1 MAVEIPVYVNI
12 TKGFDAAASQIPKEM
27 PKLERAIS
35 KNVLNIPVTLGH
47 GYDNIKDV
55 LTSTTISA
63 KDLKSVLKD
72 LNYEFNRQSKLEE
85 KSGKTSAQVK
95 NLAKAYGL
103 VEQRLTGVY
112 NGASSAGM
120 MVVNTINKV
129 KAKLE
134 ELRNQRASLSTDPSS
149 KAFRD
154 INYQIKVQEDR
165 LRKLNLQYEQYRV
178 AALRSSNTVATS
190 MNKAN
195 NSLSRHNRLLQSVPS
210 LAASYVSIWQ
220 AFNFIRNI
228 RETTA
233 EFEMQRV
240 ALAGIIQDTEQANS
254 LFRQIKAAALQS
266 PFQIKD
272 LVKDVKQLSAYR
284 IETDKLFDVTTRLAD
299 VSAGLGVDM
308 NRLILAYGQVRA
320 ASVLRGQ
327 ELRQFTEAGVP
338 LVEELAKKFTELNGR
353 MTSTAEVFELIS
365 KRAVPFSM
373 IEEIF
378 NDMTEAGGVF
388 YKMQEKQA
396 ETLAGQWAN
405 LKDALSIMYDEIGNS
420 PSVHNAMEDLISSAK
435 VLFNNWRQI
444 ATIIGVVGQG
454 YVALKIASLFM
465 PKLAYNTE
473 LAEKATLAFAR
484 ASALEAKQQ
493 ERANIVRAITIRSL
507 KNYAIVTKHAAAA
520 QTSFGR
526 GFLRLGAFLAG
537 GGWISIAITAA
548 TVLTGWLI
556 SAHKEANRLKNELA
570 KIGVEGDLSLN
581 RSVSNFNR
589 LADAAVNAADG
600 SEEQNKA
607 IAELKRT
614 YGDIIPVEEL
624 QVNKLRTLQ
633 GSYQSLTKA
642 IEEKINMQI
651 KEQKINEIQDSFS
664 TKITKANKS
673 AQRILMQYGLDKDQI
688 RAILHEVQATVD
700 EGLLDINSSVETRAS
715 IFQNIIKKT
724 TGIIV
729 DFNHGFTDYNG
740 AWHSVY
746 DETGRA
752 LKSLTK
758 IVSLY
763 SNLHSETE
771 QVESDMDSLIGS
783 MGRYAKSWKNLE
795 DALKDVTL
803 DEMVFG
809 KPNTFAYKEEVLR
822 ERIRRMSSAIENAFK
837 DTGIDISQAFK
848 VPGRIDFKFLSEASK
863 QAAASGNWGID
874 SFVAKIQKKY
884 EGLIPSD
891 EFTNVLKV
899 KFADI
904 AKSVGVSMDD
914 VQGYLKKGDEDVRK
928 YTKGIQE
935 AHQEAKDKFVE
946 MQKQNELAQD
956 YSVVMPVSDEDL
968 DKQGK
973 IVAFFEALLKYL
985 DEFVK
990 HNKGPRDTRLSQLK
1004 SDISELTNAYKKF
1017 KELTK
1022 YKGEQSALSD
1032 INKLFP
1038 QLEGWTPTKDNL
1050 VKRLN
1055 EMLDKVKSDLARS
1068 PKSKTLLDMKRAL
1081 ETEISN
1087 LEFDDLKD
1095 TLEKKLKNLQDEVKR
1110 SETARNFFNNILD
1123 LTGDEKLSAS
1133 LTMEVY
1139 GQTGKEF
1146 KERVQDEML
1155 GALESAKDLMGKDF
1169 FDKMTEDIKIFNVKE
1184 IRSQLQLLPETI
1196 RPVFERLLNEQEK
1209 FEADWYQN
1217 YYKVYAKSKDY
1228 SDRLAD
1234 NEKKRAQA
1242 LKEARERGQD
1252 TAAVNAFYDKKAAE
1266 IQLEAMKDTY
1276 TWTKAFENL
1285 EGVSTYTLKN
1295 LIALIDEYIEKNAK
1309 DLEPQQLRELMRS
1322 RERAEAQLIERNA
1335 FEQLEDA
1342 ISDYVKA
1349 RKKKAKLDKDSKED
1363 AEASAQAADDEADAL
1378 DRASRAMDK
1387 AVGYINELA
1396 SATKELL
1403 SAFASDKDAS
1413 YYSEQI
1419 DNLTKSLAGAAQ
1431 TAQGVMRLITSAGAD
1446 PAAYVQTF
1454 TGVASFITG
1463 IVNAINAA
1471 RIKKANDEIER
1482 QARALS
1488 DLEYAYGRLD
1498 KAIDDA
1504 FGNARI
1510 YNYNQQIEIL
1520 KRKLDALNTQLDAER
1535 SKGNK
1540 ASQDAING
1548 YLDSIRETE
1557 AALADLQRLPAEFW
1571 AGQELTSA
1579 SESFVDSWLSAKK
1592 EFGDTTA
1599 AIEETMQQMVE
1610 NLISKAAMSGVVQAV
1625 LKPWYD
1631 ELNKIEAWDSSTIA
1645 RMVQSAYSKI
1655 PMINDGLEVAY
1666 SSLAAAGLDVR
1677 RIVGNLTGIS
1687 RNYATA
1693 SEESILGLTAATN
1706 TQNYYMSYMP
1716 TINDHVAA
1724 IRARLVGDGGGDTAA
1739 APEGPTY
1746 QDQMLIYASNLPLM
1760 RSDTEAIRSML
1771 ERVIK
1776 PAGTTATHYVS
1787 VRM

>member
-1 MAVEIPVYVNI
+1 MADGVQIPVVIDIDKAFEEAAKKVGGAMEPLEKQINKLTKDLEGWRHVLNTEDIGNDLWKVAAKNIQNVSEALAEAEYQLRRYTSNEGSIRQMSADLAELERRWAEMGSAQKFTDSGGKNLSADAQSLLNQYKNI
-12 TKGFDAAASQIPKEM
+12 TAEIERQGKSLAQLAAEESRINKLKQQGSQS
-27 PKLERAIS
+27 RRYDTAILQS
-35 KNVLNIPVTLGH
+35 
-47 GYDNIKDV
+47 NIKTIRV
-55 LTSTTISA
+55 LSEQQRILSEQLQRTPIGSEQYKVLA
-63 KDLKSVLKD
+63 ARLREVQKELQKAQRDL
-72 LNYEFNRQSKLEE
+72 
-85 KSGKTSAQVK
+85 
-95 NLAKAYGL
+95 
-103 VEQRLTGVY
+103 
-112 NGASSAGM
+112 NGASGSMRNFGSASNSARSSIDATNASLRRQSGLFSQLKSLAGM
-120 MVVNTINKV
+120 YISVFGG
-129 KAKLE
+129 
-134 ELRNQRASLSTDPSS
+134 LR
-149 KAFRD
+149 
-154 INYQIKVQEDR
+154 
-165 LRKLNLQYEQYRV
+165 
-178 AALRSSNTVATS
+178 
-190 MNKAN
+190 
-195 NSLSRHNRLLQSVPS
+195 
-210 LAASYVSIWQ
+210 
-220 AFNFIRNI
+220 FIQNI

-233 EFEMQRV
+233 ELELQRV
-240 ALAGIIQDTEQANS
+240 ALGGILQDTDRATE
-254 LFRQIKAAALQS
+254 LFREIKAAALKS
-266 PFQIKD
+266 PFEIKD
-272 LVKDVKQLSAYR
+272 LVTYTKQLSAYR
-284 IETDKLFDVTTRLAD
+284 IETDKLFDVTMRLAD

-308 NRLILAYGQVRA
+308 SRLILAYGQVRA

-327 ELRQFTEAGVP
+327 ELRQFTEAGIP
-338 LVEELAKKFTELNGR
+338 LVELLADKFQKLGR
-353 MTSTAEVFELIS
+353 EGTTVADVFDLIS

-378 NDMTEAGGVF
+378 NDMTDAGGMF
-388 YKMQEKQA
+388 YKMQEKQS
-396 ETLAGQWAN
+396 ETLKGQWMK
-405 LKDALSIMYDEIGNS
+405 LRDAATIMYDEIGNTQQ
-420 PSVHNAMEDLISSAK
+420 VHKAMEDLIQSALSLTRNWREIARWVATGAASLVAYSTVSRAAAIASSALAK
-435 VLFNNWRQI
+435 ADAMRLAVSKKQVVAMPRVLAAIVGETTAKELNRKATKRLTI
-444 ATIIGVVGQG
+444 AQ
-454 YVALKIASLFM
+454 Y
-465 PKLAYNTE
+465 KLAAANGV
-473 LAEKATLAFAR
+473 LEKAFWKVA
-484 ASALEAKQQ
+484 
-493 ERANIVRAITIRSL
+493 VAIM
-507 KNYAIVTKHAAAA
+507 KNPYAAAA
-520 QTSFGR
+520 AGIAAV
-526 GFLRLGAFLAG
+526 GF
-537 GGWISIAITAA
+537 AIYTL
-548 TVLTGWLI
+548 VKN
-556 SAHKEANRLKNELA
+556 SKEAEVSVGSLNSAIAKVNDAASSLAETRRLIDVYEELSTKAEKSAEEQAKLSRVTRELA
-570 KIGVEGDLSLN
+570 KSFP
-581 RSVSNFNR
+581 S
-589 LADAAVNAADG
+589 AVNGLNAQGEALDINIEKVKALAKVEAKLAEQRLKRQAEEAKTQLG
-600 SEEQNKA
+600 SLEAEAKRISDNIMQVTEYGGLYLGKNLKGENIIKTVSEEQLEKWGERLREITQLIYDYKTALAKLEEAEFIGPMPKKTDETTQTLSEWKKTIARIQDEKVKA
-607 IAELKRT
+607 GATPIFTPDDIQKFESVLEFSKALKQ
-614 YGDIIPVEEL
+614 EED
-624 QVNKLRTLQ
+624 KIT
-633 GSYQSLTKA
+633 QSLKTNYELLK
-642 IEEKINMQI
+642 
-651 KEQKINEIQDSFS
+651 
-664 TKITKANKS
+664 T
-673 AQRILMQYGLDKDQI
+673 
-688 RAILHEVQATVD
+688 ATA
-700 EGLLDINSSVETRAS
+700 ETRES
-715 IFQNIIKKT
+715 IQANIDADEATLKMIKAMRVALGIVFKT
-724 TGIIV
+724 T
-729 DFNHGFTDYNG
+729 
-740 AWHSVY
+740 
-746 DETGRA
+746 
-752 LKSLTK
+752 
-758 IVSLY
+758 
-763 SNLHSETE
+763 
-771 QVESDMDSLIGS
+771 
-783 MGRYAKSWKNLE
+783 
-795 DALKDVTL
+795 
-803 DEMVFG
+803 
-809 KPNTFAYKEEVLR
+809 
-822 ERIRRMSSAIENAFK
+822 SS
-837 DTGIDISQAFK
+837 
-848 VPGRIDFKFLSEASK
+848 
-863 QAAASGNWGID
+863 
-874 SFVAKIQKKY
+874 
-884 EGLIPSD
+884 
-891 EFTNVLKV
+891 
-899 KFADI
+899 
-904 AKSVGVSMDD
+904 
-914 VQGYLKKGDEDVRK
+914 
-928 YTKGIQE
+928 
-935 AHQEAKDKFVE
+935 
-946 MQKQNELAQD
+946 
-956 YSVVMPVSDEDL
+956 
-968 DKQGK
+968 
-973 IVAFFEALLKYL
+973 
-985 DEFVK
+985 
-990 HNKGPRDTRLSQLK
+990 RDTRLSQLK

-1022 YKGEQSALSD
+1022 YKGEESALLD

-1038 QLEGWTPTKDNL
+1038 QLEGWTPTKDSL
-1050 VKRLN
+1050 VKKLN

-1095 TLEKKLKNLQDEVKR
+1095 KIETKLKNLQDEIKR
-1110 SETARNFFNNILD
+1110 SETARNFYHNILD

-1285 EGVSTYTLKN
+1285 EGVSTYTLEN
-1295 LIALIDEYIEKNAK
+1295 LIALIDEYIEKYAK
-1309 DLEPQQLRELMRS
+1309 DLGPQQLRELTRS

-1335 FEQLEDA
+1335 FEQLADA
-1342 ISDYVKA
+1342 MSDYVKA
-1349 RKKKAKLDKDSKED
+1349 REKKAKLDKDSKED

-1413 YYSEQI
+1413 FYSEQI

-1520 KRKLDALNTQLDAER
+1520 KRKIDALNTQLDAER
-1535 SKGNK
+1535 SKRNK

-1579 SESFVDSWLSAKK
+1579 SEAFVDSWIAAKK
-1592 EFGDTTA
+1592 EFGDTA
-1599 AIEETMQQMVE
+1599 SAIEETMQEMVE
-1610 NLISKAAMSGVVQAV
+1610 NLVSKAAMSGVVQAV
-1625 LKPWYD
+1625 LKPWYE
-1631 ELNKIEAWDSSTIA
+1631 ELNKIKSWDASTIA
-1645 RMVQSAYSKI
+1645 RMVQEAYNKI
-1655 PMINDGLEVAY
+1655 PAINQGLEIAY
-1666 SSLAAAGLDVR
+1666 SSLAAAGVDIR
-1677 RIVGNLTGIS
+1677 RTVGNLTGIS

>member
-1 MAVEIPVYVNI
+1 MSINDDRYKQLQLRLKEVRMEMEKIDGSRFRALGDEI
-12 TKGFDAAASQIPKEM
+12 D
-27 PKLERAIS
+27 
-35 KNVLNIPVTLGH
+35 
-47 GYDNIKDV
+47 
-55 LTSTTISA
+55 
-63 KDLKSVLKD
+63 KS
-72 LNYEFNRQSKLEE
+72 NSKLGSLI
-85 KSGKTSAQVK
+85 KNSIRLVALHSAT
-95 NLAKAYGL
+95 
-103 VEQRLTGVY
+103 R
-112 NGASSAGM
+112 
-120 MVVNTINKV
+120 
-129 KAKLE
+129 
-134 ELRNQRASLSTDPSS
+134 
-149 KAFRD
+149 F
-154 INYQIKVQEDR
+154 VQ
-165 LRKLNLQYEQYRV
+165 
-178 AALRSSNTVATS
+178 
-190 MNKAN
+190 
-195 NSLSRHNRLLQSVPS
+195 
-210 LAASYVSIWQ
+210 
-220 AFNFIRNI
+220 NI
-228 RETTA
+228 REVTS
-233 EFEMQRV
+233 EFELQKV
-240 ALAGIIQDTEQANS
+240 ALGSIIQDTQRAEG
-254 LFRQIKAAALQS
+254 LFKQIKAAAVQS
-266 PFQIKD
+266 PFEIKD
-272 LVKDVKQLSAYR
+272 LVTYTKQLSAYQ
-284 IETDKLFDVTTRLAD
+284 IETEKLFDTTMRLAD
-299 VSAGLGVDM
+299 ISAGLGVDM
-308 NRLILAYGQVRA
+308 GRLILAFGQVRA
-320 ASVLRGQ
+320 AAVLRGQ
-327 ELRQFTEAGVP
+327 ELRQFTEAGIP
-338 LVEELAKKFTELNGR
+338 LVDKLAEKFEELNGR
-353 MTSTAEVFELIS
+353 AVSTAEVFELIS
-365 KRAVPFSM
+365 QRAVPFSM

-378 NDMTEAGGVF
+378 NDLTSAGGAF
-388 YKMQEKQA
+388 YQMQEKQA
-396 ETLAGQWAN
+396 ETLLGQWNN
-405 LKDALSIMYDEIGNS
+405 LKDAISIMYDEIGNTK
-420 PSVHNAMEDLISSAK
+420 PIHNAMSDLISMAK
-435 VLFNNWRQI
+435 TLMQNWRTI
-444 ATIIGVVGQG
+444 AEVVKAFGVSFGIV
-454 YVALKIASLFM
+454 KIVSLFL
-465 PKLAYNTE
+465 PTLTKNTQ
-473 LAEKATLAFAR
+473 LAEKA
-484 ASALEAKQQ
+484 
-493 ERANIVRAITIRSL
+493 ERALIRAQEL
-507 KNYAIVTKHAAAA
+507 E
-520 QTSFGR
+520 
-526 GFLRLGAFLAG
+526 
-537 GGWISIAITAA
+537 AITATKGA
-548 TVLTGWLI
+548 KARQRSIASLKLYYSYTKKAAESTTLLGRGWNNLLASMAKGGGLSLALMLLTALSGVLI
-556 SAHKEANRLKNELA
+556 SVFKEANRLNKELA
-570 KIGVEGDLSLN
+570 QIGVKGATTISQ
-581 RSVSNFNR
+581 SVRTFER
-589 LADAAVNAADG
+589 LAKTALEAADG
-600 SEEQNKA
+600 SKTQRDALDELKRSFGDISPALDGHIESLRELKGNYESITNAIREKINWQIREQKITTITEDYGKKLGKDIDNVKKRLTELGFTRGEISAITDAIQDAASRGIINATSSIEEKAKVIEDIIYNLSGRVLTISRASGYGAGVARWSEYVSGFGEALGSLAETSIKMETRIQDVVKDAEDDVASMGTYAKVIKQIDKEIGEIDLKEGDKVLDPKSYAGIEKAGQETIKIFAKAIQQEFDKTKIDISSAFDPSGQIDFSVLKKAAAEASKITVTEINEATGKEVKRTPFTAIVGFVNELSKRYEDIVPSDKIAIITKRKLEEIADVTGIGMDKLRQYIKGSGTDNQEYMKFLSESIDAYNKSAEKMVAVNKA
-607 IAELKRT
+607 IAEGTAEKDTKPYSKEQIADTQNMAAAIQTLFVYMQK
-614 YGDIIPVEEL
+614 IIP
-624 QVNKLRTLQ
+624 
-633 GSYQSLTKA
+633 LT
-642 IEEKINMQI
+642 
-651 KEQKINEIQDSFS
+651 
-664 TKITKANKS
+664 
-673 AQRILMQYGLDKDQI
+673 
-688 RAILHEVQATVD
+688 
-700 EGLLDINSSVETRAS
+700 
-715 IFQNIIKKT
+715 T
-724 TGIIV
+724 T
-729 DFNHGFTDYNG
+729 T
-740 AWHSVY
+740 
-746 DETGRA
+746 T
-752 LKSLTK
+752 T
-758 IVSLY
+758 
-763 SNLHSETE
+763 
-771 QVESDMDSLIGS
+771 
-783 MGRYAKSWKNLE
+783 
-795 DALKDVTL
+795 
-803 DEMVFG
+803 
-809 KPNTFAYKEEVLR
+809 
-822 ERIRRMSSAIENAFK
+822 
-837 DTGIDISQAFK
+837 
-848 VPGRIDFKFLSEASK
+848 
-863 QAAASGNWGID
+863 
-874 SFVAKIQKKY
+874 
-884 EGLIPSD
+884 
-891 EFTNVLKV
+891 
-899 KFADI
+899 
-904 AKSVGVSMDD
+904 
-914 VQGYLKKGDEDVRK
+914 
-928 YTKGIQE
+928 
-935 AHQEAKDKFVE
+935 
-946 MQKQNELAQD
+946 
-956 YSVVMPVSDEDL
+956 
-968 DKQGK
+968 
-973 IVAFFEALLKYL
+973 
-985 DEFVK
+985 
-990 HNKGPRDTRLSQLK
+990 PRDTRLSQLK

-1022 YKGEQSALSD
+1022 YKGEESALSD
-1032 INKLFP
+1032 INKIFP

-1095 TLEKKLKNLQDEVKR
+1095 KIETKLKNLQDEIKR

-1123 LTGDEKLSAS
+1123 LTGDEKLAAS

-1139 GQTGKEF
+1139 GTTGKEF
-1146 KERVQDEML
+1146 KQRVQDEMF
-1155 GALESAKDLMGKDF
+1155 GALESVKDTMDKDV
-1169 FDKMTEDIKIFNVKE
+1169 FDKFMGDVTIFDFKE

-1295 LIALIDEYIEKNAK
+1295 LIALIDEYIEKYAK
-1309 DLEPQQLRELMRS
+1309 DLEPQQLRELTRS

-1342 ISDYVKA
+1342 MSDYVMA
-1349 RKKKAKLDKDSKED
+1349 REKKAKLDKDSKED
-1363 AEASAQAADDEADAL
+1363 AEAYAQAADDEADAL

-1431 TAQGVMRLITSAGAD
+1431 TAQGVMRLITSEGAD

-1498 KAIDDA
+1498 KAIGDA

-1579 SESFVDSWLSAKK
+1579 SVAFVDSWIAAKK
-1592 EFGDTTA
+1592 EFGDTA
-1599 AIEETMQQMVE
+1599 SAIEETMQEMVE
-1610 NLISKAAMSGVVQAV
+1610 NLVSKAAMSGVVQAV
-1625 LKPWYD
+1625 LKPWYE
-1631 ELNKIEAWDSSTIA
+1631 ELNKIKSWDASTIA
-1645 RMVQSAYSKI
+1645 RMVQEAYNKI
-1655 PMINDGLEVAY
+1655 PAINQGLEIAY
-1666 SSLAAAGLDVR
+1666 SSLTAAGVDIR
-1677 RIVGNLTGIS
+1677 RTVGNLTGIS